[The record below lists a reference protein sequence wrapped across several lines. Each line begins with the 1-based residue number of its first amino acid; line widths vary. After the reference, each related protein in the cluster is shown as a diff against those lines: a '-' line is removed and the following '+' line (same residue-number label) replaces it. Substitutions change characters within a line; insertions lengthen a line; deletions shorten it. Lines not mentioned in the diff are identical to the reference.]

1 MKKKGDSLE
10 IFVEHLFKD
19 LGKRRVRRNR
29 TYKKK
34 GYRAQIDVVFGLC
47 RPTFV
52 ECKHY
57 ASHVP
62 YSEFMKF
69 VGVCNQL
76 KPSKRVMVTTSDFEG
91 RCYHDSHKYGITLIN
106 GPQLHKL
113 HRKTKFLKPK
123 KTLNQLVKDHGKY
136 PYKQSLKRKTI
147 NYSKYGLLF
156 AVGVVAYEHKDQW
169 LPFIENL
176 F

>member
-10 IFVEHLFKD
+10 IFVEHLFRD
-19 LGKRRVRRNR
+19 LGKRRVRRDR

-57 ASHVP
+57 SSHVP

-69 VGVCNQL
+69 VGVCNRL
-76 KPSKRVMVTTSDFEG
+76 KPMNV
-91 RCYHDSHKYGITLIN
+91 
-106 GPQLHKL
+106 P
-113 HRKTKFLKPK
+113 
-123 KTLNQLVKDHGKY
+123 
-136 PYKQSLKRKTI
+136 
-147 NYSKYGLLF
+147 
-156 AVGVVAYEHKDQW
+156 A
-169 LPFIENL
+169 
-176 F
+176 